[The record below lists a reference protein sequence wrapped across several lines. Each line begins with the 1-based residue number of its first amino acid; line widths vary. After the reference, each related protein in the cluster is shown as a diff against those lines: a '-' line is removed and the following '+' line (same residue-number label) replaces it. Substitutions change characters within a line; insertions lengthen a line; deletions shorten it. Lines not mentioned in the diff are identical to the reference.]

1 MAMPWRSS
9 LSIPTMRPKAMR
21 ILAALVFAFMWSPAW
36 AAGDEARGQDVF
48 RKCAACHTLEAGGRN
63 RVGPRLHGLFGRTAG
78 SVADYRYTDALK
90 NSGLV
95 WEDGTLDAYLKD
107 SEAFVPGT
115 KMYGG
120 LTLDQDRADLIAF
133 LRRATAR

>member
-1 MAMPWRSS
+1 
-9 LSIPTMRPKAMR
+9 MRF
-21 ILAALVFAFMWSPAW
+21 LAAALLVLSASPAA

-48 RKCAACHTLEAGGRN
+48 RKCASCHTLEAGGRN
-63 RVGPRLHGLFGRTAG
+63 RVGPRLHGLFGRVAG
-78 SVADYRYTDALK
+78 SVADYRYTEALK

-95 WEDGTLDAYLKD
+95 WEAGTLDAYLKD

-120 LTLDQDRADLIAF
+120 LALDQDRADLIAY
-133 LRRATAR
+133 LRRATRP